1 MPADQG
7 HPVVLFV
14 SNGHGEDAVAAAI
27 ARELSDTLPSARV
40 LAAPIVGD
48 GGPYRRLRIPVV
60 TPTRPMPSGGLVGL
74 KRSRALWHD
83 LRAGLIRLHL
93 RQARAL
99 RRWAPGIDLVVG
111 VGDRLIL
118 YLARWVIRRPLV
130 FVAIADS
137 AYLTQ
142 GQEISNPGERSLMKK
157 CARVVFTRDHL
168 SADMLRKYGV
178 PAMFVGNPMMDAF
191 DITGTRLG
199 DAGDGDP
206 RPTIAILPG
215 SRAEAYANFRLA
227 LDGVLC
233 AFRAGLRRCRFVAA
247 WADSLPIAPLSDA
260 LVGTHWSLAPA
271 AGALGEEGVWTVAH
285 PDGVTVTIFTHRFGD
300 VISQATAV
308 IGLAGTANEQAAGLG
323 KPIIRP
329 PATGAEMSHTLVR
342 RQRLLLGDAVLA
354 VEPDGA
360 AIATAVRTVL
370 DDPER
375 YRRMS
380 EAGRSR
386 MGPRGGARRIAQA
399 IAAQLTQGAG
409 SPGTTP
415 ARDLHG

>member
-7 HPVVLFV
+7 RPAVLFL
-14 SNGHGEDAVAAAI
+14 SNGHGEDAVGAAI

-48 GGPYRRLRIPVV
+48 GGPYRRLGIAVV
-60 TPTRPMPSGGLVGL
+60 TPTRPMPSGGFVGL

-99 RRWAPGIDLVVG
+99 RRWAPGVDLVVG

-142 GQEISNPGERSLMKK
+142 GREISNPGERSLMRK

-199 DAGDGDP
+199 DARDGDP
-206 RPTIAILPG
+206 RPTVAILPG

-233 AFRAGLRRCRFVAA
+233 AFRAGLRHCRFVAA
-247 WADSLPIAPLSDA
+247 WADNLPVAPLSDA
-260 LVGTHWSLAPA
+260 LAGTQWCLVPAP
-271 AGALGEEGVWTVAH
+271 GAFGEEEAWAVAH
-285 PDGVTVTIFTHRFGD
+285 PDGATVTIVTHRFGD

-323 KPIIRP
+323 KPVILPRG
-329 PATGAEMSHTLVR
+329 TGPQLNDAMVR
-342 RQRLLLGDAVLA
+342 RQRLLLGEAVRA
-354 VEPDGA
+354 VEPNGA
-360 AIATAVRTVL
+360 AIAGALRAVL

-380 EAGRSR
+380 EVGRSR

-399 IAAQLTQGAG
+399 IAAQLTHGAG